1 MILPARLEPNL
12 LLDALDGSNSRY
24 EKQLSELAGAYQD
37 IAEFQAC
44 LARDSGE
51 PAYFVEV
58 STLEVGPRSLSIGM
72 STMRPGKIGEEYF
85 MTRGHLHS
93 KMEAEELYFGLKGRG
108 VLLMDDLHGRSEAV
122 GITPGVAVHVP
133 GGWVHRS
140 VNVGDENFSTL
151 FCYPSDAGQDYQ
163 IINRAGGMK
172 NLVISSP
179 DGEKW
184 ALKENFRHRGYELV
198 K

>member
-1 MILPARLEPNL
+1 
-12 LLDALDGSNSRY
+12 
-24 EKQLSELAGAYQD
+24 
-37 IAEFQAC
+37 
-44 LARDSGE
+44 
-51 PAYFVEV
+51 
-58 STLEVGPRSLSIGM
+58 
-72 STMRPGKIGEEYF
+72 MRPGKISEEYF

-93 KMEAEELYFGLKGRG
+93 KLEAEELYFGLKGRG
-108 VLLMDDLHGRSEAV
+108 VMLMDDLHGRSEAV